1 MMISSVSRLCSLCIP
16 TGMPRPL
23 SSTVTELSAWI
34 VIETWSQ

>member
-1 MMISSVSRLCSLCIP
+1 MMISRVSRLCSLWIP

-34 VIETWSQ
+34 VMATWSA